1 MWARTTSSRSIPGG
15 PEGLLD
21 RSSRPHHCPCRTSA
35 AVETAVVE
43 LRRSSRRGQDWI
55 GAELAVPARRVSAI
69 LRRHQ
74 VAYCVIAI
82 R

>member
-1 MWARTTSSRSIPGG
+1 M
-15 PEGLLD
+15 
-21 RSSRPHHCPCRTSA
+21 
-35 AVETAVVE
+35 ETAVVE